1 MPEPTAQS
9 SIEIAASPGLVYE
22 LVSDVPNLPNWAAET
37 DRCTWLGDADRT
49 VVGARFRGRNKHKR
63 RVWATTCT
71 VTAADPGKRF
81 AFKVHVAGFPS
92 ALWRYD
98 IEPTAD
104 GCKVTESTRRI
115 SPRPAALLVNRLLLG
130 ISDRDTHNQSNIE
143 RTLAKL
149 KEHAEA
155 KASERSGS

>member
-9 SIEIAASPGLVYE
+9 SIEIAASPELVYE

-37 DRCTWLGDADRT
+37 DRCTWLGEADRA
-49 VVGARFRGRNKHKR
+49 VVGAKFRGRNKHNR

-71 VTAADPGKRF
+71 VTAADPGRRF
-81 AFKVHVAGFPS
+81 AFKVQVAGVPS

-104 GCKVTESTRRI
+104 GCRVTESTRRV

-130 ISDRDTHNQSNIE
+130 ISDRDSHNQRNIE
-143 RTLAKL
+143 HTLAKL

-155 KASERSGS
+155 RAAERR